1 MKVKMSTLITVAA
14 LLMILIVAMIIVVA
28 RADAGNTTSAWVIC
42 KPGGLVHVRS
52 KPGGSVQG
60 SVMPC
65 REVHTDGK
73 TRNGWVHVV
82 DLGAEDPEG
91 WIHVGYIVTDEPEE
105 LMGAPATVT
114 GEGRVA
120 CRESAG
126 GSRIKGNAGWIQPG
140 ETVQVFYWSDE
151 WAVTN
156 RGFVMTKYLERTGND
171 DLPGMQ

>member
-14 LLMILIVAMIIVVA
+14 LLMILIVALIIVAA

-42 KPGGLVHVRS
+42 KPGKLVHVRS

-60 SVMPC
+60 SVMPG
-65 REVHTDGK
+65 REIHTDGK
-73 TRNGWVHVV
+73 VRNGWVHVV

-126 GSRIKGNAGWIQPG
+126 GSRIKGKAGWIQPG
-140 ETVQVFYWSDE
+140 ETVQVFYWSEE

>member
-14 LLMILIVAMIIVVA
+14 LLMILIVAMIIVMA
-28 RADAGNTTSAWVIC
+28 RAEAGYTSSAWVIC

-60 SVMPC
+60 SVMPG
-65 REVHTDGK
+65 REILTDGK
-73 TRNGWVHVV
+73 VRNGWVHVV

-126 GSRIKGNAGWIQPG
+126 GSRIKGKAGWIQPG
-140 ETVQVFYWSDE
+140 ETVQVFYLSEE

-156 RGFVMTKYLERTGND
+156 RGFVMTKYLERAD
-171 DLPGMQ
+171 ADEMPDL